1 MHNWIV
7 FESDP
12 LNVHNS
18 TSVVCMIEKKGR
30 ETCVS
35 HPNWIMK
42 QEEKVSM
49 FEPWVDD
56 SDTNQMFIWFSLF
69 PSFQGKNVV
78 KLVA

>member
-1 MHNWIV
+1 MLNLQVTIPQV
-7 FESDP
+7 FLYDRQ
-12 LNVHNS
+12 
-18 TSVVCMIEKKGR
+18 KGR
-30 ETCVS
+30 ETSVS